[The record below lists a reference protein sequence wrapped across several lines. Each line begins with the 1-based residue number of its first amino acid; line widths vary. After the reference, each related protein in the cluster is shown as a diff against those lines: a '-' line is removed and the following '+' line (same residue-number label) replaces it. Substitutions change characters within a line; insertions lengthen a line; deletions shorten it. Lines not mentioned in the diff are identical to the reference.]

1 MKIYTMWT
9 DSHEKLYKDFFLK
22 YLPSELELVSIKEEQ
37 ECPTGEFNSDGWQKS
52 LKRKIDIFLK
62 AVEENWGGYFIFS
75 DCDIQFFGNIKNE
88 LILELADNDIACQH
102 DTSGYFCSGF
112 FICRANENTK
122 NMFQAIKDN
131 YGVYAKSPVGDQ
143 AGLNDKIH
151 MVKNKLLSNRF
162 WTVGM
167 ALHNRWTNQDFS
179 IDKSILM
186 HHANWTVGVDS
197 KYELLKKVREKYKAL
212 NG

>member
-37 ECPTGEFNSDGWQKS
+37 ECPTGEFNSDGWGKS
-52 LKRKIDIFLK
+52 LERKLDIILK
-62 AVEENWGGYFIFS
+62 AINENQGDYFIYS
-75 DCDIQFFGNIKNE
+75 DCDVQFFGNIKNE

-102 DTSGYFCSGF
+102 DTSGYFCAGF

-122 NMFQAIKDN
+122 KLFQSIKDN
-131 YGVYAKSPVGDQ
+131 YDMYINSPTGDQ
-143 AGLNDKIH
+143 EGLNNRIG

-162 WTVGM
+162 WTVAM
-167 ALHNRWTNQDFS
+167 ELHNRWTGQDFK

-186 HHANWTVGVDS
+186 HHANWVVGIDE
-197 KYELLKKVREKYKAL
+197 KYKLLKIVREKYKVL

>member
-1 MKIYTMWT
+1 
-9 DSHEKLYKDFFLK
+9 
-22 YLPSELELVSIKEEQ
+22 
-37 ECPTGEFNSDGWQKS
+37 
-52 LKRKIDIFLK
+52 
-62 AVEENWGGYFIFS
+62 
-75 DCDIQFFGNIKNE
+75 
-88 LILELADNDIACQH
+88 
-102 DTSGYFCSGF
+102 
-112 FICRANENTK
+112 
-122 NMFQAIKDN
+122 MFQAIKDN
-131 YGVYAKSPVGDQ
+131 YEVYAKSPVGDQ

-167 ALHNRWTNQDFS
+167 AIHNRWLGQDFS